1 MTTNTKTLTLEEFL
15 SLPETKP
22 ASEFINGKISQKPM
36 PQGEHSLIQL
46 ELVNAINSVVKAQ
59 KIACAFP
66 ELRCVFGGRAIVPDI
81 SVFRWDRIPLT
92 SSGKIA
98 NRFETYP
105 DWAIEILSPDQSQ
118 TEVLGKLL
126 FCSSAGTEL
135 GWLIDPFDEAILV
148 ITPVRQMDI
157 FEGDR
162 TLPVLDNIH
171 LTLTANEIFAW
182 LNLE

>member
-1 MTTNTKTLTLEEFL
+1 MTAAIKTPTLEEFL
-15 SLPETKP
+15 SLPETQP
-22 ASEFINGKISQKPM
+22 ASEFIDGKISQKPM

-46 ELVNAINSVVKAQ
+46 ELVNAINSVTKSQ

-66 ELRCVFGGRAIVPDI
+66 ELRCVFGGRAIVSDI

-135 GWLIDPFDEAILV
+135 GWLINPFDEAILA
-148 ITPVRQMDI
+148 ITPVRQIDI
-157 FEGDR
+157 FQSDR
-162 TLPVLDNIH
+162 AIPILPDIH
-171 LTLTANEIFAW
+171 LTLTANDLFGW
-182 LNLE
+182 LNLG

>member
-1 MTTNTKTLTLEEFL
+1 MTATTKTLTIEEFL
-15 SLPETKP
+15 SLQETKP
-22 ASEFINGKISQKPM
+22 ASEFIDGKIFQKPM
-36 PQGEHSLIQL
+36 PQGEHSRLQSK
-46 ELVNAINSVVKAQ
+46 LVTTINEVTESSR
-59 KIACAFP
+59 IAYAFP
-66 ELRCVFGGRAIVPDI
+66 ELRCVFGGRAIVRDI
-81 SVFRWDRIPLT
+81 SVFRWERIPLT

-148 ITPVRQMDI
+148 IAPVRQVDI

-162 TLPVLDNIH
+162 ILPLLPNIN
-171 LTLTANEIFAW
+171 LTLRANDIFGW
-182 LNLE
+182 LNLG

>member
-1 MTTNTKTLTLEEFL
+1 MTAATKTATLEEFL
-15 SLPETKP
+15 ALPETKP
-22 ASEFINGKISQKPM
+22 ASEFIDGKISQKPM
-36 PQGEHSLIQL
+36 LQGEHSLIQL
-46 ELVNAINSVVKAQ
+46 ELVNAINSITKAQ

-81 SVFRWDRIPLT
+81 SIFRWNRIPTT

-98 NRFETYP
+98 NVFETHP

-135 GWLIDPFDEAILV
+135 GWLINPFDEAILV
-148 ITPVRQMDI
+148 ITPVRQVDI
-157 FEGDR
+157 FQGDR
-162 TLPVLDNIH
+162 ILSILDNVN
-171 LTLTANEIFAW
+171 LTLNANEIFAW
-182 LNLE
+182 LNLG